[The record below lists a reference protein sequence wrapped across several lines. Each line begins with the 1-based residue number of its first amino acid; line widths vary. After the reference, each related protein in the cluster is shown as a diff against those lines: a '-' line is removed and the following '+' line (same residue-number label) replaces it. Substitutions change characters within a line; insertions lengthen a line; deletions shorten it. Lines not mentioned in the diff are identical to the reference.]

1 MFKKVLII
9 TLPIVLVLFSGCSND
24 SDTAPN
30 NNKNETVPVEV
41 SIIEDTV
48 INRSINLVGT
58 LAPWKEADLG
68 AQTTARINKIFVEEG
83 SFVKE
88 GDLLFQMDDTQLAQA
103 KIQYDV
109 AKDNYNRME
118 PLYERGAISK
128 QEFDNVKAAFESAEK
143 SYNLLLTN
151 TQFKAP
157 FSGVITDK
165 KMNEGEIFMLAPTGG
180 APSIVNLMQINPLK
194 LEVSVSELHF
204 KNVKIGQKATLTVDA
219 FPGTNFEGSVN
230 KINPT
235 IDPATRTFNVE
246 IKIPNPNNVLRPGM
260 FVKAKLFIGEEN
272 IIVAPRSA
280 VVRMPASNVYYA
292 FIIENNTAKRVTIK
306 KGEEFDEF
314 IEIKSGLK
322 SEDIIVVTG
331 QTNLKDGSLVTIR
344 EGGLR

>member
-143 SYNLLLTN
+143 SYNLLLTW
-151 TQFKAP
+151 
-157 FSGVITDK
+157 
-165 KMNEGEIFMLAPTGG
+165 L
-180 APSIVNLMQINPLK
+180 
-194 LEVSVSELHF
+194 
-204 KNVKIGQKATLTVDA
+204 
-219 FPGTNFEGSVN
+219 
-230 KINPT
+230 
-235 IDPATRTFNVE
+235 
-246 IKIPNPNNVLRPGM
+246 
-260 FVKAKLFIGEEN
+260 
-272 IIVAPRSA
+272 
-280 VVRMPASNVYYA
+280 
-292 FIIENNTAKRVTIK
+292 
-306 KGEEFDEF
+306 
-314 IEIKSGLK
+314 
-322 SEDIIVVTG
+322 
-331 QTNLKDGSLVTIR
+331 
-344 EGGLR
+344 